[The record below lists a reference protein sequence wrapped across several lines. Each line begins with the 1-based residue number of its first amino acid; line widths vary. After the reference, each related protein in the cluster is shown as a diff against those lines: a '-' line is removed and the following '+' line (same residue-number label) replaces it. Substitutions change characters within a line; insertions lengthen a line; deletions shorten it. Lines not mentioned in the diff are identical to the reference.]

1 MRIYIV
7 ADAKSRLT
15 EFRHSLARLGRGE
28 QKSTFAGMPAGV
40 QAGLWQDRIA
50 AAMETMSNNAQA
62 ELLNEAL
69 SYAAPEAYSQEKAQR
84 EARVALL
91 KLESR
96 ANEVFEEFETYN
108 RIVTTLGDD
117 ACDDAVFA
125 QVALPSCT
133 CSSEFSR
140 GISGSGNDCAALT
153 ECKAGNCTTSRLGC
167 GAMWLW
173 SCDGL
178 CTGSF

>member
-1 MRIYIV
+1 M
-7 ADAKSRLT
+7 ADASSRLT
-15 EFRHSLARLGRGE
+15 NFRLSLARLGLGE
-28 QKSTFAGMPAGV
+28 QKSIFAAMPAAV
-40 QAGLWQDRIA
+40 QAGLWQDRITA
-50 AAMETMSNNAQA
+50 AAKSTSNHAQA

-69 SYAAPEAYSQEKAQR
+69 SYVAPEAYSDDKARKAAQ
-84 EARVALL
+84 AALL
-91 KLESR
+91 KLEGR
-96 ANEVFEEFETYN
+96 ANEVFDAFETYN
-108 RIVTTLGDD
+108 RIVTTLGDEPCGD
-117 ACDDAVFA
+117 TVFA

-153 ECKAGNCTTSRLGC
+153 ECKAGNCNTSRLGC
-167 GAMWLW
+167 GAMWFW